1 MIKRANDH
9 EVESHFF
16 QEIERVSIIFD
27 NFDQVIKT
35 LIMRSE
41 VANNAV

>member
-9 EVESHFF
+9 EVESHFL

-27 NFDQVIKT
+27 NFDQVVET
-35 LIMRSE
+35 SIMKSE
-41 VANNAV
+41 VANNAF